1 MDTEKRL
8 LSLDAL
14 RGFDMLFI
22 MGFASLVVACCALF
36 PGGADCWLA
45 RQMEH
50 VSWDGLRHHD
60 TIFPLFLYL
69 AGLSFPFSY
78 AKQVARGRTRSQ
90 IYGKIFYRGFALVV
104 LGCIYNGFLQL
115 KFPFRYMGVLQ
126 HIGLAWM
133 FAALLFINCKT
144 KTRVWIAAAILVGY
158 YLLLRFV
165 GAPDHPGADPF
176 SYEGNLV
183 GYVDR
188 VLNRWFSFM
197 HGRLYRG
204 DFDPEGVL
212 SILPAIVTAMLGMF
226 TGEYVRKPES
236 EVSGGKKTVTMLVAA
251 AVMLVVGLLWSLQF
265 PINKALWSSTF
276 VLVVGAYS
284 VAMFALFYW
293 IIDVKGW
300 KKWTTF
306 FTVIGMNSIT
316 IYMGQRIINFR
327 SIGNF
332 FVGGIA
338 SLGGEAWANFIGALG
353 YLAVSWLFL
362 YFLYRKKVFLK
373 V

>member
-14 RGFDMLFI
+14 LGFDMLFI
-22 MGFASLVVACCALF
+22 MGFSSLVVAVCALF
-36 PGGADCWLA
+36 PNGGECWLA
-45 RQMEH
+45 RQMSH

-78 AKQVARGRTRSQ
+78 AKQVARGKTRKQ
-90 IYGKIFYRGFALVV
+90 IYGKIFYRGLALVV
-104 LGCIYNGFLQL
+104 LGCIYNGFFQL

-133 FAALLFINCKT
+133 FAALLFINFKA
-144 KTRVWIAAAILVGY
+144 KTRVWIAACILVVY
-158 YLLLRFV
+158 YLLIRFI
-165 GAPDHPGADPF
+165 GAPDVPGANPL

-197 HGRLYRG
+197 HGRLYEG
-204 DFDPEGVL
+204 NFDPEGVL

-226 TGEYVRKPES
+226 TGEFVRLPE
-236 EVSGGKKTVTMLVAA
+236 EKYSGNKKTVYMLIAA
-251 AVMLVVGLLWSLQF
+251 AIMLVVGLLWSLQF
-265 PINKALWSSTF
+265 PINKKLWSSTF

-327 SIGNF
+327 SISNF
-332 FVGGIA
+332 FFGGIA
-338 SLGGEAWANFIGALG
+338 GLCSEPWANAINAFG

-362 YFLYRKKVFLK
+362 YFLYKKKIFLK